1 MNTLPY
7 NLDAERLILSL
18 AINKAET
25 TTIICKTLSLDAFY
39 LQKHQ
44 IIFAAIQELNSK
56 DKPVDLLTVT
66 TALKDKFLL
75 DDIGGVKILTDL
87 VRISN
92 TGINV
97 IEYLGLIQDKYIRR
111 SLINLGYETI
121 EAGYRTKVPL
131 EQALKQVETKL
142 FDLSKKN
149 SSGPLLSTAEV
160 ISSILKNVK
169 EKATRTSEIGLMSLF
184 YDLDAITQGFQKS
197 DLVIIA
203 GRPSMGKTAF
213 CLNLTRNIAL
223 KYKKAILLFSLE
235 MSKEQLSYRLLSSD
249 CGIELSRLRTGRVRE
264 NELAKLNHSIKKLS
278 NLTIFI
284 DDNPSSTLSQIRLKI
299 RELIIEKIDLG
310 LVVIDYLQLLPAP
323 SQKSNRVQEISEIT
337 RLLKAFAREFDI
349 TILALSQLSRNVES
363 RTNKRPILSDLRES
377 GCVCNTQLVWTQN
390 LSDKYLI
397 SHKEDTLVLNEKFSL
412 SFSGTKPCYKLKFYS
427 NIELILTS
435 NHKILTSRGW
445 KRVDELERNDE
456 VAHYLIQSKNSKYG
470 LEKTYV
476 CVKKILYFGI
486 RSTYDLDVSSTRNFI
501 CEGFVLH
508 NSIEQDADLVIM
520 LYRDEYYNKK
530 TVTPNII
537 ELQIA
542 KHRNG
547 PLGLVKLYFNP
558 KINRFYNITK
568 SLSN

>member
-44 IIFAAIQELNSK
+44 IIFAAIQELNSN

-169 EKATRTSEIGLMSLF
+169 EKATRTSEIG
-184 YDLDAITQGFQKS
+184 
-197 DLVIIA
+197 
-203 GRPSMGKTAF
+203 
-213 CLNLTRNIAL
+213 
-223 KYKKAILLFSLE
+223 
-235 MSKEQLSYRLLSSD
+235 
-249 CGIELSRLRTGRVRE
+249 
-264 NELAKLNHSIKKLS
+264 
-278 NLTIFI
+278 
-284 DDNPSSTLSQIRLKI
+284 
-299 RELIIEKIDLG
+299 
-310 LVVIDYLQLLPAP
+310 
-323 SQKSNRVQEISEIT
+323 
-337 RLLKAFAREFDI
+337 
-349 TILALSQLSRNVES
+349 
-363 RTNKRPILSDLRES
+363 
-377 GCVCNTQLVWTQN
+377 
-390 LSDKYLI
+390 
-397 SHKEDTLVLNEKFSL
+397 
-412 SFSGTKPCYKLKFYS
+412 
-427 NIELILTS
+427 
-435 NHKILTSRGW
+435 
-445 KRVDELERNDE
+445 
-456 VAHYLIQSKNSKYG
+456 
-470 LEKTYV
+470 
-476 CVKKILYFGI
+476 
-486 RSTYDLDVSSTRNFI
+486 
-501 CEGFVLH
+501 
-508 NSIEQDADLVIM
+508 
-520 LYRDEYYNKK
+520 
-530 TVTPNII
+530 
-537 ELQIA
+537 
-542 KHRNG
+542 
-547 PLGLVKLYFNP
+547 
-558 KINRFYNITK
+558 
-568 SLSN
+568 